1 MSAEVQQAEREQISV
16 IQPSIRWTLGLAEVF
31 SRHELFSL
39 FVRRQISARYRQML
53 LGMLWALVEPLGQL
67 LLLTVVF
74 GYLLKVNTSGYP
86 YPVFAFAGMAAWL
99 LFSRATL
106 AAAGSLQENMGLISK
121 VYFPRLI
128 LPLAAVA
135 RELFDAMLTI
145 VMLLGLA
152 IAYGFPLTTRLLI
165 LPVIFMCSGLLA
177 LAIGLWMATVTVK
190 FRDVRPLL
198 SLALQTGM
206 YATPIV
212 YSADLVPERVRF
224 IYELNP
230 MFWAVEYSRWAL
242 LGKEVVLSAALSW
255 SVGVSVLLLLGGLIV
270 FSLFERMSVDV
281 Q

>member
-1 MSAEVQQAEREQISV
+1 MKSTTESMAHDGITV
-16 IQPSIRWTLGLAEVF
+16 IQPSVRWSLGLTEALG
-31 SRHELFSL
+31 RHELFRL
-39 FVRRQISARYRQML
+39 FVQRQISARYRQMF
-53 LGMLWALVEPLGQL
+53 LGMVWALVEPLGQL

-74 GYLLKVNTSGYP
+74 GYLLKVNTGGYP

-106 AAAGSLQENMGLISK
+106 AVAGSLQENMGLISK

-135 RELFDAMLTI
+135 RELFDAMIMII
-145 VMLLGLA
+145 VLLGLA
-152 IAYGFPLTTRLLI
+152 MAYGFPPTPRLLI
-165 LPVIFMCSGLLA
+165 LPVIFVCSGLLA
-177 LAIGLWMATVTVK
+177 LAIGLWMATVIVK
-190 FRDVRPLL
+190 FRDVRPIL
-198 SLALQTGM
+198 SLGLQAGM

-242 LGKEVVLSAALSW
+242 LGKEVVVSAALSW
-255 SVGVSVLLLLGGLIV
+255 SVGVSVLLLLGGLMV